1 MHNNRQ
7 HCMKNPVSFGTKL
20 HFACAP
26 ITSHFVMLLARGQ
39 NRHFGWCEMRK
50 GLQTLEFSDPRHWL
64 RRVAAGARWGDFVSN
79 LERVGRGAATPLRPA
94 AVRELLASVRP
105 DPPAIGPHDFVSKFT
120 SRTLILHAPLR
131 FKRCIHAF
139 LRLNIS

>member
-1 MHNNRQ
+1 
-7 HCMKNPVSFGTKL
+7 
-20 HFACAP
+20 
-26 ITSHFVMLLARGQ
+26 
-39 NRHFGWCEMRK
+39 MRDAK
-50 GLQTLEFSDPRHWL
+50 ILQTLEFSDPRHWL

-139 LRLNIS
+139 LRLKRWAIVMVSLRDNALA